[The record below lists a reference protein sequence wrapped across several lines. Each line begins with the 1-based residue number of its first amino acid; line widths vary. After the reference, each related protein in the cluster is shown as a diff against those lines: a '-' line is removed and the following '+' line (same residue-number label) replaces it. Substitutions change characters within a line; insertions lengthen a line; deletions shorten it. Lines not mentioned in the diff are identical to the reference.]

1 MNMTIEESKKLL
13 TPEAVNHLKELTNE
27 TKDIDVSRKKNCDI
41 IMSAMIKAILDD
53 GSILQSSL
61 DDTLVNMMNSSTR
74 TISCSKLKSVMKT
87 IKESQKLTC
96 SFDIYEADG
105 VTPVKHFE
113 FDNKKDKNF
122 NYILD
127 YVLDHFKITPQLI
140 KEKLTEHFKATVV
153 INIYTLINKYV
164 NATDA
169 EKDEFKVSILT
180 ITRLVNMMNHI
191 IICKFVR
198 E

>member
-1 MNMTIEESKKLL
+1 MTIEEAQKLL
-13 TPEAVNHLKELTNE
+13 TPEAVNHLKELTSE

-41 IMSAMIKAILDD
+41 IMSAMIKAILED

-61 DDTLVNMMNSSTR
+61 DDTLINMMNSSTR

-105 VTPVKHFE
+105 VTSVKHFE

-127 YVLDHFKITPQLI
+127 FVLDYFKVTPQLI
-140 KEKLTEHFKATVV
+140 KEKLTEQFKPTVV

-191 IICKFVR
+191 IICKFTK
-198 E
+198 

>member
-1 MNMTIEESKKLL
+1 MTIEESKKLL
-13 TPEAVNHLKELTNE
+13 TPEAVNHLKELTSE

-41 IMSAMIKAILDD
+41 IMSAMIKAILED

-61 DDTLVNMMNSSTR
+61 DDTLINMMNSSTR

-105 VTPVKHFE
+105 VTLVKHFE

-127 YVLDHFKITPQLI
+127 FVLDYFKVTPQII
-140 KEKLTEHFKATVV
+140 KEKLTEQFKPTVV

-191 IICKFVR
+191 IICKFSK
-198 E
+198 

>member
-1 MNMTIEESKKLL
+1 MTIEEAQKLL

-41 IMSAMIKAILDD
+41 IMSAMIKAIIDD

-61 DDTLVNMMNSSTR
+61 DDTLINMMNSSTR

-105 VTPVKHFE
+105 VTSVKHFE

-127 YVLDHFKITPQLI
+127 YVLDHFEITPQMI

>member
-1 MNMTIEESKKLL
+1 MTIEESKKLL
-13 TPEAVNHLKELTNE
+13 TPEAVNHLKELTSE

-41 IMSAMIKAILDD
+41 IMSAMIKAILED

-61 DDTLVNMMNSSTR
+61 DDTLINMMNSSTR

-105 VTPVKHFE
+105 VTLVKHFE

-127 YVLDHFKITPQLI
+127 FVLDYFKVTPQLI
-140 KEKLTEHFKATVV
+140 KEKLTEQFKPTVV

-164 NATDA
+164 NATDI

-191 IICKFVR
+191 IICKFSK
-198 E
+198 

>member
-1 MNMTIEESKKLL
+1 MTIEEAQKLL
-13 TPEAVNHLKELTNE
+13 TPEAVNHLKELTSE

-41 IMSAMIKAILDD
+41 IMSAMIKAILED

-61 DDTLVNMMNSSTR
+61 DDTLINMMNSSTR

-127 YVLDHFKITPQLI
+127 FVLDYFKVTPQLI
-140 KEKLTEHFKATVV
+140 KEKLTEHFKPTVV

-169 EKDEFKVSILT
+169 EKDDFKVSILT

-191 IICKFVR
+191 IICKFAR

>member
-1 MNMTIEESKKLL
+1 MTIEEAQKLL
-13 TPEAVNHLKELTNE
+13 TPEAVNHLKELTSE

-41 IMSAMIKAILDD
+41 IMSAMIKAILED

-61 DDTLVNMMNSSTR
+61 DDTLINMMNSSTR

-105 VTPVKHFE
+105 VTSVKHFE
-113 FDNKKDKNF
+113 FDNKKNKNF

-127 YVLDHFKITPQLI
+127 YVLDHFKVTPQLI
-140 KEKLTEHFKATVV
+140 KEKLTEQFKPTVV

-191 IICKFVR
+191 IICKFSK
-198 E
+198 

>member
-1 MNMTIEESKKLL
+1 MTIEEAQKLL
-13 TPEAVNHLKELTNE
+13 TPEAVNHLKELTSE

-41 IMSAMIKAILDD
+41 IMSAMIKAILED

-61 DDTLVNMMNSSTR
+61 DDTLINMMNSSTR

-105 VTPVKHFE
+105 VTSVKHFE

-140 KEKLTEHFKATVV
+140 KEKLTEQFKPTVV

-169 EKDEFKVSILT
+169 EKDDFKVSILT

-191 IICKFVR
+191 IICKFAR

>member
-1 MNMTIEESKKLL
+1 MTIEESKKLL
-13 TPEAVNHLKELTNE
+13 TPEAVNHLKELTSE
-27 TKDIDVSRKKNCDI
+27 TKDIDISRKKNCDI
-41 IMSAMIKAILDD
+41 IMSAMIKAILED

-61 DDTLVNMMNSSTR
+61 DDTLINMMNSSTR

-105 VTPVKHFE
+105 VTLVKHFE

-127 YVLDHFKITPQLI
+127 FVLDYFKVTPQLI
-140 KEKLTEHFKATVV
+140 KEKLTEQFKPTVV

-191 IICKFVR
+191 IICKFSK
-198 E
+198 

>member
-1 MNMTIEESKKLL
+1 MTIEEAQKLL

-41 IMSAMIKAILDD
+41 IMSAMIKAIIDD

-61 DDTLVNMMNSSTR
+61 DDTLINMMNSSTR

-87 IKESQKLTC
+87 IKESQRLTC

-127 YVLDHFKITPQLI
+127 YVLDHFKITPQMI

-191 IICKFVR
+191 IICKFTK
-198 E
+198 

>member
-1 MNMTIEESKKLL
+1 MTIEEAQKLL

-61 DDTLVNMMNSSTR
+61 DDTLINMMNSSTR

-127 YVLDHFKITPQLI
+127 YVLDHFKITPQMI

-169 EKDEFKVSILT
+169 EKDDFKVSILT

-191 IICKFVR
+191 IICRFSK
-198 E
+198 

>member
-1 MNMTIEESKKLL
+1 MTIEESKKLL
-13 TPEAVNHLKELTNE
+13 TPEAVNHLKELTSE

-41 IMSAMIKAILDD
+41 IMSAMIKAILED

-61 DDTLVNMMNSSTR
+61 DDTLINMMNSSTR

-105 VTPVKHFE
+105 VTLVKHFE

-127 YVLDHFKITPQLI
+127 FVLDYFKVTPQLI
-140 KEKLTEHFKATVV
+140 KEKLTEQFKPTVV

-164 NATDA
+164 NATDE

-191 IICKFVR
+191 IICKFSK
-198 E
+198 

>member
-1 MNMTIEESKKLL
+1 MTIEESKKLL
-13 TPEAVNHLKELTNE
+13 TPEAVNHLKELTSE

-41 IMSAMIKAILDD
+41 IMSAMIKAILED

-61 DDTLVNMMNSSTR
+61 DDTLINMMNSSTR

-105 VTPVKHFE
+105 VTLVKHFE

-127 YVLDHFKITPQLI
+127 YVLDHFKVTPQLI
-140 KEKLTEHFKATVV
+140 KEKLTEQFKPTVV

-164 NATDA
+164 NATDE
-169 EKDEFKVSILT
+169 EKEEFKVSILT

-191 IICKFVR
+191 IICKFSK
-198 E
+198 

>member
-1 MNMTIEESKKLL
+1 MTIEEAQKLL
-13 TPEAVNHLKELTNE
+13 TPEAVNHLKELTSE

-41 IMSAMIKAILDD
+41 IMSAMIKAILED

-61 DDTLVNMMNSSTR
+61 DDTLINMMNSSTR

-105 VTPVKHFE
+105 VTLVKHFE

-122 NYILD
+122 NCILD
-127 YVLDHFKITPQLI
+127 FVLDYFKVTPQLI
-140 KEKLTEHFKATVV
+140 KEKLTEQFKPTVV

-169 EKDEFKVSILT
+169 EKDDFKVSILT

-191 IICKFVR
+191 IICKFSK
-198 E
+198 

>member
-1 MNMTIEESKKLL
+1 MTIEEAQKLL
-13 TPEAVNHLKELTNE
+13 TPEAVNHLKELTSE

-41 IMSAMIKAILDD
+41 IMSAMIKAILED

-61 DDTLVNMMNSSTR
+61 DDTLINMMNSSTR

-105 VTPVKHFE
+105 VTLVKHFE

-127 YVLDHFKITPQLI
+127 FVLDYFKVTPQLI
-140 KEKLTEHFKATVV
+140 KEKLTEQFKPTVV

-164 NATDA
+164 NATDE
-169 EKDEFKVSILT
+169 EKDDFKVSILT

-191 IICKFVR
+191 IICKFSK
-198 E
+198 

>member
-1 MNMTIEESKKLL
+1 MTIEESKKLL

-61 DDTLVNMMNSSTR
+61 DDTLINMMNSSTR

-127 YVLDHFKITPQLI
+127 YVLDHFEITPQMI

-164 NATDA
+164 NATDT

-180 ITRLVNMMNHI
+180 MTIKSSI
-191 IICKFVR
+191 IRRIILF
-198 E
+198 

>member
-1 MNMTIEESKKLL
+1 MTIEEAQKLL

-41 IMSAMIKAILDD
+41 IMSAMIKAIIDD

-61 DDTLVNMMNSSTR
+61 DDTLINMMNSSTR

-87 IKESQKLTC
+87 IKESQRLTC

-113 FDNKKDKNF
+113 FDNKKNKNF

-127 YVLDHFKITPQLI
+127 YVLDHFKITPQMI

-191 IICKFVR
+191 IICKFTK
-198 E
+198 

>member
-1 MNMTIEESKKLL
+1 MTIEESKKLL

-61 DDTLVNMMNSSTR
+61 DDTLINMMNSSTR

-105 VTPVKHFE
+105 VTSVKHFE

-140 KEKLTEHFKATVV
+140 KEKLTEQFKPTVV

-191 IICKFVR
+191 IICKFSK
-198 E
+198 

>member
-1 MNMTIEESKKLL
+1 MTIEEAQKLL
-13 TPEAVNHLKELTNE
+13 TPEAVNHLKELTSE

-61 DDTLVNMMNSSTR
+61 DDTLINMMNSSTR

-105 VTPVKHFE
+105 VTSVKHFE

-127 YVLDHFKITPQLI
+127 YVLDHFKITPQMI
-140 KEKLTEHFKATVV
+140 KEKLIEHFKPTVV

-191 IICKFVR
+191 IICKFSK
-198 E
+198 

>member
-1 MNMTIEESKKLL
+1 MTLEEAQKLM
-13 TPEAVNHLKELTNE
+13 TPEAVEHLQELTNE
-27 TKDIDVSRKKNCDI
+27 KTTIDPSRKKNCDI
-41 IMSAMIKAILDD
+41 IMSAMIKAIMND
-53 GSILQSSL
+53 GTINVVSL
-61 DDTLVNMMNSSTR
+61 DDAIINMMNSSTR

-87 IKESQKLTC
+87 IKASQKLKC

-105 VTPVKHFE
+105 TTLVKHFD
-113 FDNKKDKNF
+113 FDNKENKNF

-127 YVLDHFKITPQLI
+127 FVLDYFKITPQTV
-140 KEKLTEHFKATVV
+140 KENLTKHFKPTVV

-191 IICKFVR
+191 IICKFAR

>member
-1 MNMTIEESKKLL
+1 MTIEEAQKLL
-13 TPEAVNHLKELTNE
+13 TPEAVNHLKELTSE

-41 IMSAMIKAILDD
+41 IMSAMIKAILED

-61 DDTLVNMMNSSTR
+61 DDTLINMMNSSTR

-105 VTPVKHFE
+105 VTSVKHFE

-127 YVLDHFKITPQLI
+127 FVLDYFKVTPQLI
-140 KEKLTEHFKATVV
+140 KEKLTEQFKPTVV

-164 NATDA
+164 NATDI

-191 IICKFVR
+191 IICKFTK
-198 E
+198 

>member
-1 MNMTIEESKKLL
+1 MTIEEAQKLL
-13 TPEAVNHLKELTNE
+13 TPEAVNHLKELTSE

-41 IMSAMIKAILDD
+41 IMSAMIKAILED

-61 DDTLVNMMNSSTR
+61 DDTLINMMNSSTR

-105 VTPVKHFE
+105 VTLVKHFE

-127 YVLDHFKITPQLI
+127 FVLDYFKVTPQLI
-140 KEKLTEHFKATVV
+140 KEKLTEQFKPTVV

-191 IICKFVR
+191 IICKFSK
-198 E
+198 

>member
-1 MNMTIEESKKLL
+1 MTIEESKKLL
-13 TPEAVNHLKELTNE
+13 TPEAVNHLKELTSE

-41 IMSAMIKAILDD
+41 IMSAMIKAILED

-61 DDTLVNMMNSSTR
+61 DDTLINMMNSSTR

-105 VTPVKHFE
+105 VTLVKHFE

-127 YVLDHFKITPQLI
+127 FVLDYFKVTPQLI
-140 KEKLTEHFKATVV
+140 KEKLTEQFKPTVV

-191 IICKFVR
+191 IICKFSK
-198 E
+198 

>member
-1 MNMTIEESKKLL
+1 MTIEESKKLL
-13 TPEAVNHLKELTNE
+13 TPEAVNHLKELTSE

-41 IMSAMIKAILDD
+41 IMSAMIKAILED

-61 DDTLVNMMNSSTR
+61 DDTLINMMNSSTR

-105 VTPVKHFE
+105 VTLVKHFE

-127 YVLDHFKITPQLI
+127 FVLDYFKVTPQLI
-140 KEKLTEHFKATVV
+140 KEKLTEQFKPTVV

-169 EKDEFKVSILT
+169 EKDDFKVSILT
-180 ITRLVNMMNHI
+180 ITRLVNMMNRI
-191 IICKFVR
+191 IICKFTK
-198 E
+198 

>member
-1 MNMTIEESKKLL
+1 MTIEEAQKLL
-13 TPEAVNHLKELTNE
+13 TPEAVNHLKELTSE

-41 IMSAMIKAILDD
+41 IMSAMIKAILED

-61 DDTLVNMMNSSTR
+61 DDTLINMMNSSTR

-105 VTPVKHFE
+105 VTLVKHFE

-127 YVLDHFKITPQLI
+127 FVLDYFKVTPQMI
-140 KEKLTEHFKATVV
+140 KEKLTEQFKPTVV

-191 IICKFVR
+191 IICKFSK
-198 E
+198 

>member
-1 MNMTIEESKKLL
+1 MTIEEAQKLL
-13 TPEAVNHLKELTNE
+13 TPEAVNHLKELTSE

-41 IMSAMIKAILDD
+41 IMSAMIKAILED

-61 DDTLVNMMNSSTR
+61 DDTLINMMNSSTR

-105 VTPVKHFE
+105 VTLVKHFE

-127 YVLDHFKITPQLI
+127 FVLDYFKVTPQLI
-140 KEKLTEHFKATVV
+140 KEKLTEQFKPTVV

-169 EKDEFKVSILT
+169 EKDDFKVSILT

-191 IICKFVR
+191 IICKFSK
-198 E
+198 

>member
-1 MNMTIEESKKLL
+1 MTIEEAQKLL
-13 TPEAVNHLKELTNE
+13 TPEAVNHLKELTSE

-61 DDTLVNMMNSSTR
+61 DDTLINMMNSSTR

-105 VTPVKHFE
+105 VTSVKHFE

-127 YVLDHFKITPQLI
+127 YVLDHFKITPQMI
-140 KEKLTEHFKATVV
+140 KEKLIEHFKPTVV

-169 EKDEFKVSILT
+169 EKDDFKVSILT

-191 IICKFVR
+191 IICKFSK
-198 E
+198 

>member
-1 MNMTIEESKKLL
+1 MTIEEAQKLL

-61 DDTLVNMMNSSTR
+61 DDTLINMMNSSTR

-105 VTPVKHFE
+105 VTSVKHFE

-140 KEKLTEHFKATVV
+140 KEKLTEQFKPTVV

-169 EKDEFKVSILT
+169 EKDDFKVSILT

-191 IICKFVR
+191 IICKFAR